1 MSEGTERGAASL
13 PAKPHHAK
21 PILEVRDLVKRF
33 PITRGLMRRHVGD
46 VRAVDGISFSIQ
58 PGEVLAL
65 VGESGC
71 GKTTTGRCVLRAI
84 DPTAGSVVYRFD
96 GEEPL
101 DVTTLNEREL
111 KSFWRRAGMVFQDP
125 YSSLNPRLN
134 VLESVGEPLITHGV
148 VASRRDL
155 QERVAALLEDVGLDA
170 AYLRRY
176 PHAFSG
182 GQRQRIA
189 IARALALGP
198 RFLVADEPLSAL
210 DVSVQAQ
217 VLELMQELRRR
228 HDLTYL
234 FVSHNLA
241 VVEYLADRV
250 AVMYVGRIVELAR
263 TETLFFDP
271 KHPYTEALLSAVPS
285 ADLERRGRTRI
296 VLPGDVADP
305 ADPPPGCL
313 FHPRCPYAQAVCAA
327 EEPPLVDVGD
337 GSEQHLVSCHFAD
350 TLDLTGIERGAR
362 RGTFRLDV

>member
-1 MSEGTERGAASL
+1 M
-13 PAKPHHAK
+13 
-21 PILEVRDLVKRF
+21 
-33 PITRGLMRRHVGD
+33 
-46 VRAVDGISFSIQ
+46 
-58 PGEVLAL
+58 
-65 VGESGC
+65 
-71 GKTTTGRCVLRAI
+71 LRAI

-96 GEEPL
+96 GEAPL
-101 DVTTLNEREL
+101 DVTTLSEGEL

-148 VASRRDL
+148 ITSRRGTW
-155 QERVAALLEDVGLDA
+155 RSAWRPCWRTWAWMRPTCAAI
-170 AYLRRY
+170 RT
-176 PHAFSG
+176 PSSG

-189 IARALALGP
+189 IARALALDP

-263 TETLFFDP
+263 TKTLFFDP
-271 KHPYTEALLSAVPS
+271 KHPYTEALLSAVPLSRSQAPRPARASCCPATWPIRPTLRRDACSTPAAPTRRRS
-285 ADLERRGRTRI
+285 ALPRSRPSWTWVTARSSTWCHATSPTRW
-296 VLPGDVADP
+296 
-305 ADPPPGCL
+305 
-313 FHPRCPYAQAVCAA
+313 
-327 EEPPLVDVGD
+327 
-337 GSEQHLVSCHFAD
+337 
-350 TLDLTGIERGAR
+350 T
-362 RGTFRLDV
+362 